1 MTEAELEGELAVPAE
16 GGANG
21 TDATTPK
28 KKKKNNK
35 KKKKKNGPPGGPLSD
50 KFPDGIYPE
59 GQFMPYKTT
68 TDTKDTDGVDDNLK
82 RTTDAEVRAN
92 AREAQLDALNDL
104 RHASEVHRTVRRYA
118 RSMIKPGMLMWD
130 IAENIENATRTLTGN
145 RPPHEAGVGFP
156 TGLSINHCAAH
167 YTPNKGDT
175 TVLGVDDVL
184 KVDIGVHVNGY
195 ITDSAFTL
203 TFDNPDG
210 ESKYA
215 TLLKAVQAATETGI
229 REAGVDVRLGE
240 IGAAIQEVMESY
252 ELELD
257 GKTYP
262 IKPIRN
268 LSGHNIERY
277 RIHGGKSVP
286 IVKTPDQTKM
296 EEGETFAI
304 ETFGS
309 TGRGVV
315 RNEGECSHYG
325 RIPTTQHVPL
335 RVNSAKAL
343 FATIDKTFGTLPFS
357 RRQLDHL
364 GEEKYLLALNTL
376 VRAEAVRAYPPLVD
390 IEGSYTAQY
399 EHTIVIKGTGK
410 EVVSRGDDY

>member
-1 MTEAELEGELAVPAE
+1 MNEKEEKEEVASVAVIDGTEDAVA
-16 GGANG
+16 
-21 TDATTPK
+21 K

-50 KFPDGIYPE
+50 KFPDGIYPA
-59 GQFMPYKTT
+59 GQFMPYNNSI
-68 TDTKDTDGVDDNLK
+68 DGNEDNGIDDNLK
-82 RTTDAEVRAN
+82 RTTDAEARADV
-92 AREAQLDALNDL
+92 REAQLDALNDL

-156 TGLSINHCAAH
+156 TGLSLNHCAAH

-175 TVLGVDDVL
+175 TVLGADDVL

-195 ITDSAFTL
+195 ITDSALTL
-203 TFDNPDG
+203 TFDNPEG

-215 TLLKAVQAATETGI
+215 ELLKAVKAATETGI
-229 REAGVDVRLGE
+229 REAGVDVRLGD

-252 ELELD
+252 EMELG

-268 LSGHNIERY
+268 LSGHNIQRY

-309 TGRGVV
+309 TGRGIV
-315 RNEGECSHYG
+315 RNDGECSHYG
-325 RIPTTQHVPL
+325 RIATAQHVPL

-343 FATIDKTFGTLPFS
+343 LATIDKTFGTLPFS
-357 RRQLDHL
+357 RRQLDHI

-376 VRAEAVRAYPPLVD
+376 VRSEAVRAYPPLVD

-399 EHTIVIKGTGK
+399 EHTIFIKGTGK

>member
-1 MTEAELEGELAVPAE
+1 MLLARLPATVPRMRPVSAFPRVFRSTI
-16 GGANG
+16 ALH
-21 TDATTPK
+21 TTP
-28 KKKKNNK
+28 
-35 KKKKKNGPPGGPLSD
+35 
-50 KFPDGIYPE
+50 
-59 GQFMPYKTT
+59 
-68 TDTKDTDGVDDNLK
+68 
-82 RTTDAEVRAN
+82 
-92 AREAQLDALNDL
+92 
-104 RHASEVHRTVRRYA
+104 
-118 RSMIKPGMLMWD
+118 
-130 IAENIENATRTLTGN
+130 
-145 RPPHEAGVGFP
+145 
-156 TGLSINHCAAH
+156 
-167 YTPNKGDT
+167 PNKVADI

-296 EEGETFAI
+296 EEGETFAPLRL
-304 ETFGS
+304 S
-309 TGRGVV
+309 VLLVV
-315 RNEGECSHYG
+315 VCCPAMKVNATHYG

-357 RRQLDHL
+357 RRQL
-364 GEEKYLLALNTL
+364 
-376 VRAEAVRAYPPLVD
+376 
-390 IEGSYTAQY
+390 
-399 EHTIVIKGTGK
+399 
-410 EVVSRGDDY
+410 